1 MTVSSPPPP
10 RPPADLNASQNG
22 DPAAFAQEV
31 LVGHLADR
39 VRSRLAGDGPDHRII
54 EHRRPSKVLQ
64 LGVLPPQPAPD
75 PESGMTVSELAQRLG
90 EPPSSLGLDFLL
102 RTDSEGIAEL
112 DVCCAFSVYV
122 QRYPTRDQQ
131 RAWHRPDGALDDDDG
146 DGDQPTTGRMRL
158 KGIFERVDVV
168 TDRIHLRL
176 DSTQAA
182 GMARYPLT
190 AEIARALGPILTD
203 RNTVYPFQH
212 SQTMPEDALDSE
224 AAWTRAIHEAE
235 GNSRHVPL
243 APPTAEVLASWQQD
257 PSGNL
262 RVQVSLS
269 NTTVA
274 PPRGQRRTRTRGE
287 RPELRRDLHLFNARL
302 RIYERAG
309 TFAQTRFVQAPEDF
323 RYAPLRSV
331 WVTGTNCVGRRLGES
346 EDPDRPLASET
357 WPCYRQASMVPR
369 SYEGLTLRFA
379 DLADETAYLGELG
392 RILALMRKFEGMWR
406 SALAGWPDDTTRQAC
421 GAALADFRQ
430 DIAGFERGLRCLGED
445 DQLATAFR
453 EANNVFAREG
463 AARRQPITSWRL
475 FQVVYQVIQLAAL
488 RARESDDPELLAEL
502 DVVDVLWF
510 PTGGGKTE
518 AYLGLITIA
527 MFYDRLRGKR
537 RGVTAI
543 LRFPLRMLS
552 VQQLQRLLAVVWV
565 AEERRKELLA
575 AGFPVDGDR
584 FSLGYWIGRSAAS
597 PNSLVDTRQRDQRE
611 HIAWWAD
618 YLATVPREETNKD
631 RIITSC
637 PNPDCPNSQVELEAD
652 VEMVRLRHVCRGCRQ
667 ELPVFVSDDEV
678 YRYLPAVLVCT
689 VDKLAHV
696 ARAAEVSSLLSGPL
710 YQCPKHGYF
719 SWHQAVFRPGS
730 PVPERTD
737 RCLAVAMCDLP
748 AADYVTVAPTHDP
761 GPALQVQDEL
771 HLIEEELGTFNAH
784 YETLMEEMQRSFGT
798 RRPAKLLAATATIE
812 AYDEQVRQLYAR
824 RARVFPS
831 LGWELDRSFYVETTK
846 AARRLFVGV
855 LPYRPDAAEFGEKV
869 QAFLH
874 AEIAWMQ
881 DHPQEALGA
890 LRTHGLDPQRD
901 VQWLE
906 QELFR
911 HELTLGYV
919 NQKRDADRIQYG
931 LQQLHRLGELPDEL
945 RVASLTGDNT
955 LAEIAD
961 TLAEIETQT
970 LRTERRSRLRALV
983 ATSIVSH
990 GVDLEPLNLMVVNGM
1005 TPAVADYI
1013 QVSSRAGRSHVG
1025 LVIVGYDRRK
1035 LRDLSFYRY
1044 FLKYHQF
1051 LDRLIAPVPV
1061 NRFAKFA
1068 VIRTVPGLCSAL
1080 LLHVY
1085 GRARHDAHPQ
1095 TPDPS
1100 RPRVRSLAIASELR
1114 RWWLG
1119 AEPPADKTLDL
1130 AERVL
1135 RALGIGKRVLVPDSS
1150 GATSLEAMF
1159 DPGMEAVLRG
1169 DANEEVNR
1177 QVILMQGQS
1186 SGSTSAIFRPEPL
1199 TSFRDVDE
1207 PLEFSIGAASERIE
1221 HELIGAPA
1229 GRRRQP

>member
-1 MTVSSPPPP
+1 
-10 RPPADLNASQNG
+10 
-22 DPAAFAQEV
+22 
-31 LVGHLADR
+31 
-39 VRSRLAGDGPDHRII
+39 
-54 EHRRPSKVLQ
+54 
-64 LGVLPPQPAPD
+64 
-75 PESGMTVSELAQRLG
+75 
-90 EPPSSLGLDFLL
+90 
-102 RTDSEGIAEL
+102 
-112 DVCCAFSVYV
+112 
-122 QRYPTRDQQ
+122 
-131 RAWHRPDGALDDDDG
+131 
-146 DGDQPTTGRMRL
+146 
-158 KGIFERVDVV
+158 
-168 TDRIHLRL
+168 
-176 DSTQAA
+176 
-182 GMARYPLT
+182 
-190 AEIARALGPILTD
+190 
-203 RNTVYPFQH
+203 
-212 SQTMPEDALDSE
+212 
-224 AAWTRAIHEAE
+224 
-235 GNSRHVPL
+235 
-243 APPTAEVLASWQQD
+243 
-257 PSGNL
+257 
-262 RVQVSLS
+262 
-269 NTTVA
+269 
-274 PPRGQRRTRTRGE
+274 
-287 RPELRRDLHLFNARL
+287 
-302 RIYERAG
+302 
-309 TFAQTRFVQAPEDF
+309 
-323 RYAPLRSV
+323 
-331 WVTGTNCVGRRLGES
+331 
-346 EDPDRPLASET
+346 
-357 WPCYRQASMVPR
+357 MVPR
-369 SYEGLTLRFA
+369 NHPGLALRFS
-379 DLADETAYLGELG
+379 DLADETTCLGELG
-392 RILALMRKFEGMWR
+392 KILALMRQFEGTWR
-406 SALAGWPDDTTRQAC
+406 SALASWPDAATQQAC
-421 GAALADFRQ
+421 RAALDAYRQ
-430 DIAGFERGLRCLGED
+430 DVAGFERGLRCLGED
-445 DQLATAFR
+445 ERLATAFR
-453 EANNVFAREG
+453 EANHVFARVG
-463 AARRQPITSWRL
+463 AARRQPVTSWRL

-488 RARESDDPELLAEL
+488 RARESDDSELLAEL

-518 AYLGLITIA
+518 AYLGLITTA
-527 MFYDRLRGKR
+527 LFYDRLRGKP

-565 AEERRKELLA
+565 AEQRRQELLA
-575 AGFPVDGDR
+575 TGIPVGGDR
-584 FSLGYWIGRSAAS
+584 FALGYWIGRSNAA

-631 RIITSC
+631 RIITAC

-667 ELPVFVSDDEV
+667 ELPVYVSDDEV

-696 ARAAEVSSLLSGPL
+696 ARAAEVASLLAGPL

-719 SWHQAVFRPGS
+719 SWHQAVFRAGTPI
-730 PVPERTD
+730 PERTD
-737 RCLAVAMCDLP
+737 RCLAVGLCDVP
-748 AADYVTVAPTHDP
+748 AADYVAVTPTRDP
-761 GPALQVQDEL
+761 GPALQIQDEL

-831 LGWELDRSFYVETTK
+831 PGWELDRSFYVDTID
-846 AARRLFVGV
+846 AARRLYIGA

-874 AEIAWMQ
+874 AEVTWMQ
-881 DHPQEALGA
+881 DHPQEALDA
-890 LRTHGLDPQRD
+890 LHARGLHQQRSIH
-901 VQWLE
+901 WLE

-970 LRTERRSRLRALV
+970 LHAARHTRLRALV
-983 ATSIVSH
+983 ATSILSH
-990 GVDLEPLNLMVVNGM
+990 GVDLEPLNLMVINGM

-1013 QVSSRAGRSHVG
+1013 QVSSRAGRAHVG

-1044 FLKYHQF
+1044 FLKYHEF

-1095 TPDPS
+1095 TPDS
-1100 RPRVRSLAIASELR
+1100 ARPRVRSLAIAGELR

-1119 AEPPADKTLDL
+1119 AEPPADKTLEL

-1135 RALGIGKRVLVPDSS
+1135 RALGIGKRVLAPDGL
-1150 GATSLEAMF
+1150 GAITLQAIF
-1159 DPGMEAVLRG
+1159 DPGMEAVLRA
-1169 DANEEVNR
+1169 DATEEVLR
-1177 QVILMQGQS
+1177 QVTLMQGQT
-1186 SGSTSAIFRPEPL
+1186 SGSTPSIFRPEPL

-1207 PLEFSIGAASERIE
+1207 PLEFSIGAASERVE
-1221 HELIGAPA
+1221 HELIGTSS
-1229 GRRRQP
+1229 GRRRQQ